1 VAATKLRLRNDRVS
15 FGLTTVYVQYV
26 YKSQNHFF
34 STGKKISPDD
44 WNVRL
49 QKVSGNSDD
58 IKKLNASLNT
68 HLATINQIIAEAE
81 RNSVQ
86 PAASYVRE
94 QLKAQASDRAAAN
107 GVNTTAEAEVPITF
121 LTLFAEYIER
131 TKSAKA
137 TGTVKHYH
145 STLAHLNRYATARK
159 IGMTFDQIDI
169 RLYHDLVNYFLDEC
183 KLSNGTVNNQL
194 KRLKAVM
201 SHAVELG
208 LTDNR
213 SYERFK
219 LLDLTEGDIIYLTQE
234 EFQRIVIADLTGN
247 VRLERVRDLFVLGCT
262 TSLRFSDLIKV
273 TIDQVRDDVLTIRQ
287 QKTREWVYIDLNQ
300 YSRGVLLKY
309 ADGLPSISE
318 QKYNKYLKEL
328 GQYCG
333 INSPVQT
340 VRIQGTKRIEEVVP
354 KYELMTSHIARK
366 TFTTLS
372 LAADMP
378 AAVIKQYTGHRSE
391 KSFQRYAK
399 VTDKLKRDHMTRVW
413 DKPKN
418 DDTHDSINGAG

>member
-1 VAATKLRLRNDRVS
+1 MAATKLRLRNDRVS

-26 YKSQNHFF
+26 YKSQNHYF
-34 STGKKISPDD
+34 STGKKISPND

-49 QKVSGNSDD
+49 QKVSGNSDE
-58 IKKLNASLNT
+58 IKKLNASLNAR
-68 HLATINQIIAEAE
+68 LATINQIIAEAE
-81 RNSVQ
+81 RNSI
-86 PAASYVRE
+86 PPTASYVRE
-94 QLKAQASDRAAAN
+94 QLKVQATDKAVAN
-107 GVNTTAEAEVPITF
+107 GIDETVEEKPPVTF

-131 TKSAKA
+131 TKSSKA

-145 STLAHLNRYATARK
+145 STLAHLKRYATARK

-169 RLYHDLVNYFLDEC
+169 RLYHDLVNYFLDERQ
-183 KLSNGTVNNQL
+183 LSNGTVNNQL

-208 LTDNR
+208 VTENR

-219 LLDLTEGDIIYLTQE
+219 LLDSTEGDIIYLTQD
-234 EFQRIVIADLTGN
+234 EFQRVVAADLSDN
-247 VRLERVRDLFVLGCT
+247 ERLGRVRDLFVLGCT

-273 TIDQVRDDVLTIRQ
+273 STDQVRDDVLTVRQ

-300 YSRGVLLKY
+300 YSRGILNKY
-309 ADGLPSISE
+309 AEGLPHISE

-328 GQYCG
+328 GRYCG
-333 INSPVQT
+333 IDSPVQV

-391 KSFQRYAK
+391 KAFQRYAK
-399 VTDKLKRDHMTRVW
+399 ITDKLKRDHMARVW
-413 DKPKN
+413 DKL
-418 DDTHDSINGAG
+418 